1 MDNPQHH
8 IRVRKGDVARFVLL
22 PGDPARAEVI
32 AQHFDQPRKIAYNRE
47 YQTFTGLTGAV
58 PVSVTST
65 GIGCPAVAI
74 AVEELV
80 RVGADTLIRVGT
92 GGAMQ
97 EQILP
102 GELVIATGA
111 IRAEGTTRAYL
122 PLEFPAVADPDVEQA
137 LSSAAASQGLKWR
150 RGIVHTKDSFYGQ
163 KEPQRM
169 PVAYQLQAEWNAYIQ
184 GGALLSE
191 MESAALFVISSV
203 LQVRAG
209 SICAVAS
216 NGWRKVRWTENES
229 RQAIDEM
236 IECTLAAVRQLAKMD
251 ETRSANHP

>member
-8 IRVRKGDVARFVLL
+8 IRCRNGDVARFVRL
-22 PGDPARAEVI
+22 PGDPGRAELI
-32 AQHFDQPRKIAYNRE
+32 ARHFDQPRKIAYNRE
-47 YQTFTGLTGAV
+47 YQTFTGTTGGV

-65 GIGCPAVAI
+65 GIGCPSTAI

-97 EQILP
+97 EQIMP

-122 PLEFPAVADPDVEQA
+122 PLEFPAVADPEVVSA

-169 PVAYQLQAEWNAYIQ
+169 PVAHQLQAEWNAYVQ

-191 MESAALFVISSV
+191 MESAALFIIAAV
-203 LQVRAG
+203 LQARAG

-216 NGWRKVRWTENES
+216 NGWRKIRWTENES
-229 RQAIDEM
+229 RLAVDAM
-236 IECTLAAVRQLAKMD
+236 IECALAAVRQLAKMD
-251 ETRSANHP
+251 ETRSANRP